1 MAMSAPAGKAE
12 KAQASIAVALADTQD
27 ERWTRVKVWKKK
39 AMSPQDRLS
48 KLQTTVAAPGA
59 TTSNV
64 VTMSATGNSSSVME
78 CTTEDELLMKWDQ
91 KQITLIKELSVT
103 SSPDAPPCVAP
114 MRPLLGEQPAK
125 GFAWEH
131 EGSCAPRWG
140 STAAVTVGFHERE
153 VAQVILVRG
162 EEGLTQLV
170 VSCLFLMG
178 VARMMVAGVGAK
190 GKRRDKGRHPMI
202 RMLCTVYQ
210 GAVGLAL
217 SVASGLSQW
226 HSEKKVILCTSTDPS
241 SPWGTGT
248 VHSPSSSV
256 PREKFSRNL
265 KTLLSSLA
273 SHPDYFLTSL
283 NRTTDD
289 SQLHKVRDINH
300 MQKQPQ
306 DSPCTKGDARMFLE
320 HMFSGARLGYD
331 TMSSPLRE
339 VRTGPGRRKA
349 RSLLPK
355 HQTQESL
362 KMKTEVRKFAMG
374 LMGRKSRQSPFSLP
388 SKKEFQIQE
397 CIGPAVE
404 NTTQKKKGSL
414 GTPRYGHRRRTVGVD
429 PRIFNQV
436 SPGYYVE
443 LIRTVLYLY
452 ASVRE
457 AEIAG
462 DPVMRGPSRPGDG
475 NRGTHG
481 PTRQGWWLVTMYGA
495 KSIVTLTRAE
505 KWGTQQLFIQQE
517 GRNGWIRRVGPHG
530 ARRNDSNR
538 DKMRDQGVSTDVEA
552 NSDGRRVKDSAR
564 HGVRD
569 VWPAYEPIA
578 RRLASGSI

>member
-1 MAMSAPAGKAE
+1 MVMSAPAGKAE
-12 KAQASIAVALADTQD
+12 KVQASIAVALADTQD
-27 ERWTRVKVWKKK
+27 ERWTRVEVWKKK

-59 TTSNV
+59 TTSNA

-103 SSPDAPPCVAP
+103 SSPDAPPRVAP

-162 EEGLTQLV
+162 EEGLSEKINTMKPKKNYLDHWAEAQLV

-190 GKRRDKGRHPMI
+190 GKRCDKGRHPMI

-226 HSEKKVILCTSTDPS
+226 HSEKKVILCTSRVKSNLPTVRLDSLVQPERH
-241 SPWGTGT
+241 GT
-248 VHSPSSSV
+248 VTVVWTRPARGV
-256 PREKFSRNL
+256 R
-265 KTLLSSLA
+265 
-273 SHPDYFLTSL
+273 
-283 NRTTDD
+283 
-289 SQLHKVRDINH
+289 VRDINH

-320 HMFSGARLGYD
+320 HMLSGARLGYD

-362 KMKTEVRKFAMG
+362 KMKGREHNTEKERKPRHSA
-374 LMGRKSRQSPFSLP
+374 LWTPTKNLRRGRVQFLVQLSGAGGI
-388 SKKEFQIQE
+388 EA
-397 CIGPAVE
+397 IGE
-404 NTTQKKKGSL
+404 QLK
-414 GTPRYGHRRRTVGVD
+414 TVYLA
-429 PRIFNQV
+429 RI
-436 SPGYYVE
+436 
-443 LIRTVLYLY
+443 

>member
-1 MAMSAPAGKAE
+1 
-12 KAQASIAVALADTQD
+12 
-27 ERWTRVKVWKKK
+27 
-39 AMSPQDRLS
+39 
-48 KLQTTVAAPGA
+48 
-59 TTSNV
+59 
-64 VTMSATGNSSSVME
+64 
-78 CTTEDELLMKWDQ
+78 
-91 KQITLIKELSVT
+91 
-103 SSPDAPPCVAP
+103 
-114 MRPLLGEQPAK
+114 
-125 GFAWEH
+125 
-131 EGSCAPRWG
+131 
-140 STAAVTVGFHERE
+140 
-153 VAQVILVRG
+153 
-162 EEGLTQLV
+162 
-170 VSCLFLMG
+170 
-178 VARMMVAGVGAK
+178 
-190 GKRRDKGRHPMI
+190 
-202 RMLCTVYQ
+202 
-210 GAVGLAL
+210 
-217 SVASGLSQW
+217 
-226 HSEKKVILCTSTDPS
+226 
-241 SPWGTGT
+241 
-248 VHSPSSSV
+248 
-256 PREKFSRNL
+256 
-265 KTLLSSLA
+265 
-273 SHPDYFLTSL
+273 
-283 NRTTDD
+283 
-289 SQLHKVRDINH
+289 
-300 MQKQPQ
+300 
-306 DSPCTKGDARMFLE
+306 
-320 HMFSGARLGYD
+320 
-331 TMSSPLRE
+331 MSSPLRE

-362 KMKTEVRKFAMG
+362 KMKGREHNTEKERKPRHSA
-374 LMGRKSRQSPFSLP
+374 LW
-388 SKKEFQIQE
+388 
-397 CIGPAVE
+397 
-404 NTTQKKKGSL
+404 
-414 GTPRYGHRRRTVGVD
+414 TPTKNCRRRSEK
-429 PRIFNQV
+429 FNQV